1 MLTQTNTE
9 KEQKAKI
16 KQLQNYKSFFK
27 GTSNYFDKLEKI
39 QKAQIEEFNK
49 MRDSFK
55 EDFDGQTNYTT
66 NDVNKAKENINFDTK
81 RSGDIDLAYYEKNDN
96 NSKQSNN
103 IDGLKNAI
111 KHLIRASKDRKITNI
126 LKQLSTEIT
135 SITETDGKALKSYN
149 RNTYYKELL
158 EKYKDQKEA
167 FDNESKSGSE
177 DYESEYSEKTPDKE
191 TSTQSQSPTTSD
203 NSDFSALKNN
213 LEILKE
219 TEYAEQNKLK
229 LQNTSWTKY
238 DKEFL
243 EKIENKQLLKEEQK
257 VQKSSA
263 ELSPEEKI
271 SSHLLKSENTDLV
284 DNAKALADKLPSPLP
299 SNTSVKES
307 KENENRTSNDGYMPL
322 DAFLDNEK
330 SKAEQEA
337 TAAIDEDEDED
348 EETISP
354 IDEDEQYEYE
364 LMRTEY
370 LNKVEPK
377 IMVALRRINSIQM
390 DQIDPNNKKY
400 KTTNDICHFLL
411 SLLRQNEQSITTSK
425 IQTIFMTHRMY
436 NLAEISET
444 DLEEYYDR
452 KNAGETTSEDEG
464 LKKLISTIYYKDENY
479 NERKKENK
487 VIPDNIL
494 FARYLFRLFYII
506 SSGDNID
513 PDNLNQH
520 QPDENDDF
528 TKAYK
533 QLKSNFQASMGYLKE
548 QIGKKLTPDD
558 TKNKGNDKNKNKGN
572 DKNKA
577 LYDLMDDMAD
587 WLKTRR
593 SDIKATNIIKEIQKE
608 YEKNYPNFDG
618 KIGDDSNIYKDNEYF
633 NIDKNIHWEKYNSN
647 ENF

>member
-27 GTSNYFDKLEKI
+27 GTSNYFNKLEKI

-66 NDVNKAKENINFDTK
+66 NDVNKAKENINFDTE

-257 VQKSSA
+257 VQKSGA

-307 KENENRTSNDGYMPL
+307 KENKNRTSNDGYMPL

-337 TAAIDEDEDED
+337 TAAIDEDED

-400 KTTNDICHFLL
+400 KTTNDISHFLL

-487 VIPDNIL
+487 VIPDDIL

-533 QLKSNFQASMGYLKE
+533 QLKSNFRASMVYLRE

-577 LYDLMDDMAD
+577 LYDLMYERANF
-587 WLKTRR
+587 LSREEKLN
-593 SDIKATNIIKEIQKE
+593 IKATNAIKEIQKE
-608 YEKNYPNFDG
+608 YEKNYPNFNG